1 VSKLSDVLKGK
12 SKITEALTPDDEG
25 EGHNAFEADEEI
37 TLEGDNVLI
46 EEGDVPDL
54 VPETQDCK
62 CDHSTRSSGFCIHG
76 NNI

>member
-1 VSKLSDVLKGK
+1 VSKLKDVLRGK
-12 SKITEALTPDDEG
+12 SKITEALTP
-25 EGHNAFEADEEI
+25 ADEAI

-54 VPETQDCK
+54 VPTTQDCA